1 MKKIYIASAFIAIMT
16 IITGFINYNKPL
28 YTDIPTNALGTD
40 TIITPERFSEWI
52 NGVTPVT
59 NVFVEPADSPNFVGD
74 NTGDPNNFD
83 RQDFFRWSQQMFY
96 WILSPVPTN
105 GNYGT
110 CSGLILNSPEFFDF
124 NNGKYIRHK
133 CNNNNLQN
141 MSFEVKGAQ
150 NGQHG
155 LPLFFEK
162 ETEKV
167 FDVDKTPKDVKG
179 YQLVKD
185 ENGTIVKVGDI
196 KVNENIPTFYDIN
209 GNVISKVS
217 LILSKGLDST
227 TTLQQFMINDSF
239 IAISMNAPFTPI
251 VVFSQ
256 QNQAETANVLMARNG
271 SLVYYNIMVNDVYA
285 VFSKMVS
292 DTIDHVLPSNTLF
305 PTTLDDD
312 NSDPEHPKVGLN
324 TIKAYGAAHGIPI
337 VDTGNKVL
345 AMELK
350 TSWVEATN
358 LLNPENYVK
367 TKSTIPN
374 YIQTSPGVW
383 TRNGTRTTTLALV
396 GMHVVG
402 SALGH
407 PEMIWSTFE
416 HVNNTPNAS
425 APYNKI
431 GGGNASLQAGFGNSD
446 FLFCEPSATIT
457 SSFNIPHISG
467 SIDLS
472 GANGFTIS
480 PSNTIRRQP
489 FGWGGITASG
499 GNPNGT
505 NPPDILSREESNTQ
519 LIALNTDGK
528 NRLVTGDVRQKYFQV
543 GATWSSNFQENQQAG
558 TIRLSNSTMETY
570 TQATINNNV
579 TSFSTASGPGAG
591 LNCFSCHTAG
601 FNATGSPFQIKPP
614 HNNQLSHVFGRTI
627 AP

>member
-1 MKKIYIASAFIAIMT
+1 MKKIYIASALIAIMT

-28 YTDIPTNALGTD
+28 YTDIPTNALGTG

-124 NNGKYIRHK
+124 NNGNYIRHK

-150 NGQHG
+150 NGKHG

-167 FDVDKTPKDVKG
+167 FDVDKTPKDENG

-196 KVNENIPTFYDIN
+196 KVNENTPTFYDIN

-239 IAISMNAPFTPI
+239 IAITMNAPFTPI
-251 VVFSQ
+251 VLESSQ
-256 QNQAETANVLMARNG
+256 AQASLNGVTANVLMARNG

-285 VFSKMVS
+285 VFSKMVNEG
-292 DTIDHVLPSNTLF
+292 VLPNNSLF

-324 TIKAYGAAHGIPI
+324 TIKAYGEAHGIPI
-337 VDTGNKVL
+337 VDTDNRVL

-358 LLNPENYVK
+358 LLNSENYVK

-416 HVNNTPNAS
+416 HVNNTPTTA
-425 APYNKI
+425 ATYTKI
-431 GGGNASLQAGFGNSD
+431 EGGVGSVRTGFGDSD
-446 FLFCEPSATIT
+446 FLFCDNLATT
-457 SSFNIPHISG
+457 SSSLNIPHISG
-467 SIDLS
+467 SINLA
-472 GANGFTIS
+472 GANGFAIS
-480 PSNTIRRQP
+480 PSNTIRRQT
-489 FGWGGITASG
+489 FGWGGKLGQASTL
-499 GNPNGT
+499 NPN
-505 NPPDILSREESNTQ
+505 PVDILSLPDSNAQ
-519 LIALNTDGK
+519 LIAINNDGK
-528 NRLVTGDVRQKYFQV
+528 NRLVNGDVRQKYFQV
-543 GATWSSNFQENQQAG
+543 GATWSSLFGQNQQAG
-558 TIRLSNSTMETY
+558 TVRLSNSTMETY
-570 TQATINNNV
+570 TQASSSSV
-579 TSFSTASGPGAG
+579 SSFSNTSGSGSG
-591 LNCFSCHTAG
+591 LNCFSCHDAG
-601 FNATGSPFQIKPP
+601 FDGDNIPAPGIK
-614 HNNQLSHVFGRTI
+614 NLSHVFSGQV